1 MKERRMNDIFRERIV
16 RRLESLPDE
25 IAYQVLDYV
34 EFLESRHGTG
44 ARDPGPLQKI
54 AEGVQDTLRAAR
66 LPAAA
71 VRGTMDAMDAAGR
84 IMRGVAAAGKAAV
97 EEMQSPPKPPDKS
110 SP

>member
-1 MKERRMNDIFRERIV
+1 MNDIFRERII

-25 IAYQVLDYV
+25 TAYQILDYV

-44 ARDPGPLQKI
+44 AAEPGALQRI

-71 VRGTMDAMDAAGR
+71 VRGTMEVMDAANR
-84 IMRGVAAAGKAAV
+84 LMRGVAAAGKAAV
-97 EEMQSPPKPPDKS
+97 EEIQSPKPPSKPS
-110 SP
+110 A